1 MEPHMTTSRRTVITA
16 AAAAGLVASAA
27 TTGTAHAKSGGDSA
41 GSGGDSAGEGGAVKE
56 HFGTL
61 TDGTDVDRWTIE
73 NGRIRLRVL
82 SYGGIVQSLEIPDRH
97 GRRANVSLG
106 FDDLDSYVA
115 NSPYFGALIGRYG
128 NRIARG
134 TFTLDGKKYQLPI
147 NDGPNSL
154 HGGDKGFDK
163 HVWSVEAFR
172 KGADVGLTLRRVSP
186 DGEMGYPG
194 TLTVRV
200 DYTLTAEGDF
210 RIDYEATTDKAT
222 VVNLTNHTYYNLAG
236 EGSGSIYNH
245 RLEIHAARYTPV
257 DKTLIPTGELA
268 RVAGTPFD
276 FRRAKEIGR
285 DIREAHQQVLYGQG
299 IDHNFVLDKG
309 ITSRPEHFLTVT
321 EPESGRVMKIATTEP
336 GVQFYTGNFL
346 TGTFAGTSGK
356 VYRQGDAFALET
368 QHFPDSPNQ
377 PSFPSTVLRP
387 GQTYRSTTV
396 HSFSTR

>member
-1 MEPHMTTSRRTVITA
+1 MITA
-16 AAAAGLVASAA
+16 AAAAAGAAAAGPAYAS
-27 TTGTAHAKSGGDSA
+27 TGGASGKERA
-41 GSGGDSAGEGGAVKE
+41 VTEHAVKE

-61 TDGTDVDRWTIE
+61 ADGTKVDRWTIE
-73 NGRIRLRVL
+73 NGRTRLSVL
-82 SYGGIVQSLEIPDRH
+82 SYGGVVQTLEIPDRH
-97 GRRANVSLG
+97 GHRANVSLG
-106 FDDLDSYVA
+106 FADLDAYVA
-115 NSPYFGALIGRYG
+115 SSPYFGALIGRYG

-134 TFTLDGKKYQLPI
+134 TFTLDGKAYQLPV

-163 HVWSVEAFR
+163 RVWTVEPFR
-172 KGADVGLTLRRVSP
+172 KGPDVGLTLRRVSP

-194 TLTVRV
+194 ALTVRV
-200 DYTLTAEGDF
+200 DYTLTAAGDF

-236 EGSGSIYNH
+236 EGSGSIYDH
-245 RLEIHAARYTPV
+245 RLQIAASRYTPV

-268 RVAGTPFD
+268 KVAGTPFD

-299 IDHNFVLDKG
+299 IDHNFALDKG
-309 ITSRPEHFLTVT
+309 LTRRPEHIVTVT

-346 TGTFAGTSGK
+346 TGTFAGTSGQ
-356 VYRQGDAFALET
+356 VYRQGDGFCLET

-387 GQTYRSTTV
+387 GDTYRSTTV

>member
-1 MEPHMTTSRRTVITA
+1 MTHQTSTSRRTVIAA
-16 AAAAGLVASAA
+16 AAAAGLAA
-27 TTGTAHAKSGGDSA
+27 TAAGTGTAHAEGADGAQGG
-41 GSGGDSAGEGGAVKE
+41 GHAVKE

-61 TDGTDVDRWTIE
+61 ADGTKVDRWTIE
-73 NGRIRLRVL
+73 NGRTRLRVL
-82 SYGGIVQSLEIPDRH
+82 SYGGVVQSLEIPDRH

-106 FDDLDSYVA
+106 FDDLDAYVA
-115 NSPYFGALIGRYG
+115 SSPYFGALIGRYG

-134 TFTLDGKKYQLPI
+134 TFTLDGTKYQLPV

-163 HVWSVEAFR
+163 RVWSVEPFR

-186 DGEMGYPG
+186 DAEMGYPG
-194 TLTVRV
+194 ALTVRV
-200 DYTLTAEGDF
+200 DYTLTAAGDF

-236 EGSGSIYNH
+236 EGSGSVYDH
-245 RLEIHAARYTPV
+245 RLQIAASRYTPV

-268 RVAGTPFD
+268 KVAGTPFD

-309 ITSRPEHFLTVT
+309 ITRHPEHIVTVT

-346 TGTFAGTSGK
+346 TGTFAGTSGR
-356 VYRQGDAFALET
+356 VYRQGDGFCLET

-377 PSFPSTVLRP
+377 PGFPTTVLRP
-387 GQTYRSTTV
+387 GDTYRSTTV

>member
-1 MEPHMTTSRRTVITA
+1 MTTSRRTVITA
-16 AAAAGLVASAA
+16 AAAGLAASAA
-27 TTGTAHAKSGGDSA
+27 TTGTAHAAGGGDSA
-41 GSGGDSAGEGGAVKE
+41 GKGDAVKE

-61 TDGTDVDRWTIE
+61 ADGTRVDRWTIE
-73 NGRIRLRVL
+73 NGRTRLRVL
-82 SYGGIVQSLEIPDRH
+82 SYGGIVQALEIPDRH

-115 NSPYFGALIGRYG
+115 DSPYFGALIGRYG

-163 HVWSVEAFR
+163 RVWSVEPFR
-172 KGADVGLTLRRVSP
+172 KGADVGGTHPPVSP
-186 DGEMGYPG
+186 PSEMGEPRG
-194 TLTVRV
+194 LTVRV
-200 DYTLTAEGDF
+200 DYTLTAAGDF

-236 EGSGSIYNH
+236 EGSGSVYDH
-245 RLEIHAARYTPV
+245 RLEIAASRYTPV

-321 EPESGRVMKIATTEP
+321 EPESGRVMRIATTEP

-346 TGTFAGTSGK
+346 TGTFAGTSGR